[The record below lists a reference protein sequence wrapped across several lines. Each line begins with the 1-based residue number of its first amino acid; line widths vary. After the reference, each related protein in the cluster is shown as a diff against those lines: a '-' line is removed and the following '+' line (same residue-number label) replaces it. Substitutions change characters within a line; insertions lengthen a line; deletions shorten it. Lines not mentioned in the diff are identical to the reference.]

1 MIPWA
6 DRISLW
12 TEFEAFSLSTQ
23 NCSRVE
29 FEVFCYQ
36 KTEVLKLKPF
46 ATRDRGVVVLSLKSV
61 VTKDRGVAVIEFEA
75 YHLLPETE
83 VLQ

>member
-1 MIPWA
+1 M
-6 DRISLW
+6 
-12 TEFEAFSLSTQ
+12 
-23 NCSRVE
+23 
-29 FEVFCYQ
+29 
-36 KTEVLKLKPF
+36 KPF